1 MNNNTTIH
9 TTYQFYITIPIIIPS
24 SSSYVYLLLS
34 FLIYF
39 VQAGKKI
46 IHSLF
51 CLFLMQSFIQVF
63 CFVINNPNQ
72 PCSITIKMSS

>member
-34 FLIYF
+34 FLIFCPRKGKNYPYF
-39 VQAGKKI
+39 
-46 IHSLF
+46 F

-63 CFVINNPNQ
+63 CFV
-72 PCSITIKMSS
+72 K

>member
-34 FLIYF
+34 FLIF
-39 VQAGKKI
+39 CLQAGKNYP
-46 IHSLF
+46 F
-51 CLFLMQSFIQVF
+51 FFVCFLMQSFIQVF
-63 CFVINNPNQ
+63 CFV
-72 PCSITIKMSS
+72 K